1 MFTNVFTFSEG
12 VMSER
17 YQNKMM
23 NEIKALLKYKRKYL
37 RQIRKKKFRKSLLQ
51 KRIFRKNIFNP
62 SVNAGLGKNPK
73 QHWHSAHPSLPTL
86 QLFKKLKI
94 LTPKIGKE

>member
-37 RQIRKKKFRKSLLQ
+37 RQIRKKNSENLYCRRGYLEKTF
-51 KRIFRKNIFNP
+51 
-62 SVNAGLGKNPK
+62 
-73 QHWHSAHPSLPTL
+73 
-86 QLFKKLKI
+86 
-94 LTPKIGKE
+94 LTQV

>member
-1 MFTNVFTFSEG
+1 MFTNVFTFTEG

-37 RQIRKKKFRKSLLQ
+37 RQIRKKKIQ
-51 KRIFRKNIFNP
+51 KIFI
-62 SVNAGLGKNPK
+62 AEED
-73 QHWHSAHPSLPTL
+73 
-86 QLFKKLKI
+86 I
-94 LTPKIGKE
+94 